1 MWQADGD
8 ANCRLCDE
16 SATSV
21 NPVQDK
27 SINRIEAHRAN
38 TRTNTAAGAV
48 SRRGEAVGSSG
59 GAGVDSDAAF
69 GSNFKKKFDMHAE
82 ESPFLECLSR
92 CEPTS
97 YPTVERALPMPSS
110 IRSMIVTL
118 AFVASTA
125 AIPSTLLRDSKHAHT
140 VGKMMSQSEP
150 CTSSYKEDTSSKECD
165 WGGYWCGRRVNGYTG
180 CDRCSCQGCDPKI
193 CPPGEDPGVP
203 YDGGIG
209 GGRDLC
215 ATDHTQC

>member
-48 SRRGEAVGSSG
+48 SRRGEAVGSG

-92 CEPTS
+92 CDPTS
-97 YPTVERALPMPSS
+97 YPRSKEPSHAQFDSFDDRDIGIRGVNGSDTLNAFEGLQARAHRGQNDVAERAMHEQL
-110 IRSMIVTL
+110 
-118 AFVASTA
+118 
-125 AIPSTLLRDSKHAHT
+125 
-140 VGKMMSQSEP
+140 
-150 CTSSYKEDTSSKECD
+150 
-165 WGGYWCGRRVNGYTG
+165 
-180 CDRCSCQGCDPKI
+180 
-193 CPPGEDPGVP
+193 
-203 YDGGIG
+203 
-209 GGRDLC
+209 
-215 ATDHTQC
+215 